1 MTKRIFSCISWCIF
15 FSLMLAV
22 SGCKKGNSSGVN
34 LFSIENDKQLGAQT
48 DSLIRASP
56 SEYPILSPTQYPEA
70 YGFINAITNKI
81 LDGGEV
87 FYRDEFDWE
96 VKIIHDDNVLNAFCT
111 PGGYIYVYTGLIKY
125 LNAEHELAGVMGH
138 EIAHADRRHS
148 TTALT
153 KQYGV
158 SFLLSVLFGSDE
170 SAFAQVAASVIGL
183 QFSKAN
189 ESDADENSVKF
200 LCPTDYHA
208 DGAAAFFEK
217 LVEEGQGGGSDFF
230 STHPSPDKRVENI
243 KAKKVEL
250 GCPGNQSY
258 DARYAQ
264 FKASLPN

>member
-1 MTKRIFSCISWCIF
+1 MFNRALPFISGAI
-15 FSLMLAV
+15 LLGLALAF

-34 LFSIENDKQLGAQT
+34 LFSIANDKELGRQT
-48 DSLIRASP
+48 DSLILASP
-56 SEYPILSPTQYPEA
+56 GEYPVLPRAQYPEA
-70 YGFINAITNKI
+70 YGHIERITQTI

-87 FYRDEFDWE
+87 FYKDEFDWE
-96 VKIIHDDNVLNAFCT
+96 VKLIQDDNTLNAFCT

-125 LNAEHELAGVMGH
+125 LDAEHELAGVMGH

-148 TTALT
+148 TSALT

-158 SFLLSVLFGSDE
+158 TFLLQVLLGKDR
-170 SAFAQVAASVIGL
+170 AQFAEIAAGVIGL

-200 LCPTDYHA
+200 LCPTEYHA

-217 LVEEGQGGGSDFF
+217 LVAEGDGGGNDFF

-243 KAKKVEL
+243 KAEKGEL
-250 GCPGNQSY
+250 GCTGAGSF
-258 DARYAQ
+258 DARYAD
-264 FKASLPN
+264 FKASLP